1 MLDEGDGD
9 RAKMGNFDSLIWPC
23 IWQMECDDS
32 PWYPSMRLFRQ
43 ASPNDCKGTV
53 ERVCEALCDW
63 SVNSRN

>member
-1 MLDEGDGD
+1 
-9 RAKMGNFDSLIWPC
+9 
-23 IWQMECDDS
+23 MECDDS